1 MLAFFLVCNMIN
13 YSFFLYLFLPHGVL
27 SACGSYRA
35 VSFLLSGCYVCSL
48 LQALEVEAATQPQ

>member
-27 SACGSYRA
+27 SDRGSYRA
-35 VSFLLSGCYVCSL
+35 VPFFSRGAMFVAVCRL
-48 LQALEVEAATQPQ
+48 